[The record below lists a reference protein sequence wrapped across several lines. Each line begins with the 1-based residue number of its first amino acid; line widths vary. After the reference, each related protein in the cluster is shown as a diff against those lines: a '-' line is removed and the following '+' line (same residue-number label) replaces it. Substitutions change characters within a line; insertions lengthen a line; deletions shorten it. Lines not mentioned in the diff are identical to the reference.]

1 MSAIALLLLTIAG
14 SGTWDFEDA
23 KFGELPKG
31 WTAAKTGTGPG
42 SEWKIVSDG
51 SKALA
56 QTSSQ
61 GPNALFNLCI
71 VDKASYGDVDMAVS
85 LKAITGKLD
94 RGGGLVW
101 RLRDAKNYYIA
112 RWNPLEENFRV
123 YKVVDGKRTQ
133 LATADVKLPTDKWHM
148 LRIRQVGNHIR
159 CDLDGKQYLSATDDT
174 FKDAGKIGLW
184 TKADAATHFDDLIVS
199 QPDVK

>member
-1 MSAIALLLLTIAG
+1 MNTIALVLLTVTA
-14 SGTWDFEDA
+14 SDTWNFEDA
-23 KFGELPKG
+23 TVGELPKG
-31 WTAAKTGTGPG
+31 WTAAKTGAGLG
-42 SEWKIVSDG
+42 SEWKVVHDG

-71 VDKASYGDVDMAVS
+71 ADKTSYGDVDMAVS
-85 LKAITGKLD
+85 LKAVTGKLD
-94 RGGGLVW
+94 QGGGLVW
-101 RLRDAKNYYIA
+101 RLRDANNYYIA
-112 RWNPLEENFRV
+112 RWNPLEDNFRV

-133 LATADVKLPTDKWHM
+133 LATADVKLPADKWHM
-148 LRIRQVGNHIR
+148 LRIRQVGNQIR

-184 TKADAATHFDDLIVS
+184 SKADAVTHFDDLIVGV
-199 QPDVK
+199 PDTK